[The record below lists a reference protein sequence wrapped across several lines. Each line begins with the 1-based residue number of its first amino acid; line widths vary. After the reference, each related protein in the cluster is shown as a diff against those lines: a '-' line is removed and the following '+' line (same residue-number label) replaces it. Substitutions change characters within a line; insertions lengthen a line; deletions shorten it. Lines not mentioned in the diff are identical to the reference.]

1 MKKLIFFFFLFYSL
15 FISAQIC
22 DPNYNSLYFDG
33 STYAALSNDNDL
45 NATEKITVEAWI
57 KPTQW
62 GLNSSN
68 GSIVCKHGWTLG
80 EEGFVLRAGGN
91 GELSFNIA
99 GLDDHGVYSG
109 WQEVVSNPGAIPL
122 NTWTHVAG
130 TYDGKKLRIYINGS
144 QAGIL
149 NFKGSIVP
157 AVSYNLKIGKIAD
170 NGTSSGRFWNGY
182 IDEVRIWKT
191 TRNASQISS
200 GMNEHVDASTA
211 NDLAGY
217 WRFNDGSLN
226 TITDLGSGNN
236 TGTVSGATWCVD
248 VPFTNGIPKPILTEL
263 NGNLI
268 SVSLT
273 GNQWN
278 FNGIPIPGET
288 GITCSPLLNG
298 TYSLTVTDVLGCTAT
313 SDLIEVMSVGV
324 VENFNEI
331 FISYYISEG
340 KLFFKNVPEEFRKS
354 KIEIADIKGRK
365 VFNDDNIQNEI
376 DLNSFAAGLYFLII
390 RSEKSVFNAK
400 IFVN

>member
-1 MKKLIFFFFLFYSL
+1 MKNLIFFFFLFYSL

-33 STYAALSNDNDL
+33 SSYAALSNDNDL

-80 EEGFVLRAGGN
+80 EGGFVLRAGGN

-109 WQEVVSNPGAIPL
+109 WQEVESNPGAIPL

-170 NGTSSGRFWNGY
+170 NGT
-182 IDEVRIWKT
+182 
-191 TRNASQISS
+191 
-200 GMNEHVDASTA
+200 
-211 NDLAGY
+211 
-217 WRFNDGSLN
+217 
-226 TITDLGSGNN
+226 
-236 TGTVSGATWCVD
+236 
-248 VPFTNGIPKPILTEL
+248 
-263 NGNLI
+263 
-268 SVSLT
+268 
-273 GNQWN
+273 
-278 FNGIPIPGET
+278 
-288 GITCSPLLNG
+288 
-298 TYSLTVTDVLGCTAT
+298 YSLTVTDVLGCTAT
-313 SDLIEVMSVGV
+313 SDPIEVMSVGV
-324 VENFNEI
+324 VEKFNEI

-340 KLFFKNVPEEFRKS
+340 KLFFKNVPEEYWKS
-354 KIEIADIKGRK
+354 RIEIVDINGKK
-365 VFNDDNIQNEI
+365 IFNDDNIQNEI
-376 DLNSFAAGLYFLII
+376 DLNLFAAGLYFLII